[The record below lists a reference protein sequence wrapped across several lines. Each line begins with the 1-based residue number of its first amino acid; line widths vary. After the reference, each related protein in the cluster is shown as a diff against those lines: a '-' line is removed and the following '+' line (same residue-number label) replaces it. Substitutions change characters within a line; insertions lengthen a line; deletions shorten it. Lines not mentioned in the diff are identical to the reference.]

1 MHRANHTHMCVWLVH
16 RGTFVSTYCMLI
28 CVYVFGIIG
37 HWLTLLSLHRLW
49 RWAFKEVNKCRLQPT
64 KWNLYWAHP
73 WFTIPA
79 LLQRKKKK
87 DGGEDRGRSEGCS
100 SNPTVW
106 RKDVF
111 VPPLTAVGRHFRT
124 PPATITLVKPK
135 PLHSISVCEVGCVCV
150 SCSHKPRPWTIR
162 NTPWGLR
169 AEVRSR
175 PEYYFWR
182 NICYVSVSK
191 GKRMRGWERSK
202 TIGCERSERKKLF
215 CFH

>member
-1 MHRANHTHMCVWLVH
+1 MCVWLVH

-37 HWLTLLSLHRLW
+37 HWLALLSLHRLW
-49 RWAFKEVNKCRLQPT
+49 HWAFKEVNKCQLQPT

-79 LLQRKKKK
+79 LLQRKKKMK
-87 DGGEDRGRSEGCS
+87 GRIGEEVS

-135 PLHSISVCEVGCVCV
+135 PPHSISVGEVGCVFV
-150 SCSHKPRPWTIR
+150 LLTQTQALNHQKTHPEGL
-162 NTPWGLR
+162 NTTSGETFVMSLLAR
-169 AEVRSR
+169 E
-175 PEYYFWR
+175 
-182 NICYVSVSK
+182 
-191 GKRMRGWERSK
+191 RGWEDGNGAKQLAVKGQRGKNSFVFIK
-202 TIGCERSERKKLF
+202 WSLWKRQWITEM
-215 CFH
+215 

>member
-1 MHRANHTHMCVWLVH
+1 MCVWLVH

-37 HWLTLLSLHRLW
+37 HWLALLSLHRLW
-49 RWAFKEVNKCRLQPT
+49 HWAFKEVNKCQLQPT

-79 LLQRKKKK
+79 LLQRKKK
-87 DGGEDRGRSEGCS
+87 DEGEDRGRSEFQS
-100 SNPTVW
+100 
-106 RKDVF
+106 
-111 VPPLTAVGRHFRT
+111 
-124 PPATITLVKPK
+124 
-135 PLHSISVCEVGCVCV
+135 HSLKKRCVCP
-150 SCSHKPRPWTIR
+150 SPDSSWQTFQDTTSNYHSSEAKAPALNQFGWSGMCICPAHTNPGLEPSE
-162 NTPWGLR
+162 NTPWG
-169 AEVRSR
+169 